1 MEYFEK
7 ESTTSQKKL
16 ISRKHI
22 SADHFIL
29 EKKQLYAGN
38 HLLLDLWGVDFNN
51 SVRTLKKTLKNAIN
65 LAGATLLHIHLHR
78 FGKEQGISGVAVL
91 AESHISVHTW
101 PERDYIAFD
110 IFMCGDTNPEVAAA
124 YLIKSLKPKK
134 KILKKIKRGVIKI
147 DK

>member
-7 ESTTSQKKL
+7 ESITSQKKL
-16 ISRKHI
+16 VSRKNI
-22 SADHFIL
+22 SADHFIV

-38 HLLLDLWGVDFNN
+38 HLLLDLWGVDFDN

-110 IFMCGDTNPEVAAA
+110 IFMCGDTNPQAAAA
-124 YLIKSLKPKK
+124 YLIKNLKPKK

>member
-1 MEYFEK
+1 MEYFEN
-7 ESTTSQKKL
+7 ESITSQKKL
-16 ISRKHI
+16 ISRKNI
-22 SADHFIL
+22 SADHFIV

-38 HLLLDLWGVDFNN
+38 HLLLDLWGVDFDN

-110 IFMCGDTNPEVAAA
+110 IFMCGDTNPEAAAA
-124 YLIKSLKPKK
+124 YLIKNLKPKK

>member
-1 MEYFEK
+1 M
-7 ESTTSQKKL
+7 
-16 ISRKHI
+16 
-22 SADHFIL
+22 
-29 EKKQLYAGN
+29 
-38 HLLLDLWGVDFNN
+38 
-51 SVRTLKKTLKNAIN
+51 
-65 LAGATLLHIHLHR
+65 HR

-110 IFMCGDTNPEVAAA
+110 IFMCGDTNPQAAAA
-124 YLIKSLKPKK
+124 YLIKNLKPKK